1 MKVSNEQNKILQP
14 PQPIKPEYLL
24 EDFDS
29 GNPELDDWLRKR
41 ALKNEDTGA
50 SRTYVVT
57 MEQKIIAYYCLA
69 NGSVLNTSAPGRVS
83 RNMPDAIPVMVIGRL
98 AVDQNW
104 QGKGIGRGLV
114 RDAVLRTLQAASIAG
129 IRAILVHAI
138 SEKAGQFYQKCGFI
152 ASPVAPMTLMV
163 TIGDVK
169 AAFGI
174 VETAAPSEIQEQLL
188 S

>member
-1 MKVSNEQNKILQP
+1 MGLKVSNQQNRILHP

-41 ALKNEDTGA
+41 ALKNEDSGA
-50 SRTYVVT
+50 SRTYVVSV
-57 MEQKIIAYYCLA
+57 EQKIIAYYCLA
-69 NGSVLNTSAPGRVS
+69 NGSVLNASASGRVR
-83 RNMPDAIPVMVIGRL
+83 RNMPEAIRVMVIGRL

-104 QGKGIGRGLV
+104 QGKGIGRALV

-138 SEKAGQFYQKCGFI
+138 SEQAKRFYEKCGFI
-152 ASPVAPMTLMV
+152 PSPVAPMTLMV
-163 TIGDVK
+163 TIADVK
-169 AAFGI
+169 AVFGI
-174 VETAAPSEIQEQLL
+174 VE
-188 S
+188 